1 MIKKTERIQ
10 TVDVI
15 ESIICDVCKKEYRT
29 EKHANGDM
37 TDFIEI
43 QEFTHIK
50 FTGGYGSVF
59 GDSFS
64 FECDI
69 CQHCLK
75 EKLGSYIREVTLEE

>member
-10 TVDVI
+10 TADVI
-15 ESIICDVCKKEYRT
+15 ESIVCDICKKEYRT
-29 EKHANGDM
+29 AKHPDGYTM
-37 TDFIEI
+37 DFLEA

-50 FTGGYGSVF
+50 FTGGYDSIF
-59 GDSFS
+59 GDSVS

-75 EKLGSYIREVTLEE
+75 EKLGDYIREVKG